1 MLMATGSPPR
11 NEEEEG
17 RKAAFGFL
25 WVLIA
30 FKVITMVVIF
40 AQMRTVNSFIFL
52 AATFWYW
59 IPIIGFLVAA
69 PLAFRYRLM
78 RMRRRRKELQ
88 RSEWMIEGNASVPD
102 IEAGSV
108 WHSRD
113 GGDPAGMSR

>member
-17 RKAAFGFL
+17 RQAAFAFL

-30 FKVITMVVIF
+30 FKVITMVFIF
-40 AQMRTVNSFIFL
+40 AQMRTFNSFIFL
-52 AATFWYW
+52 AATFWYF

-69 PLAFRYRLM
+69 PVAYRYRLI

-88 RSEWMIEGNASVPD
+88 RSEWMVGSGASETD
-102 IEAGSV
+102 FEAGPV
-108 WHSRD
+108 RHSGD
-113 GGDPAGMSR
+113 GGGPAGMSR